1 MPPDYELFTLREAE
15 RRKLKE
21 VNFCLE
27 INNYGNTVWIDDY
40 HVIYLHT
47 DSYFSYKPITLFL
60 CVNRKGLKRGS
71 LEFMKSPHMLRVS
84 MPRWRL
90 CDKQF
95 LPSTSLIPVRHK
107 AVTRQH
113 VCTRTHS
120 LCSLQPEVILPRDLD
135 FPCQFCTYVKL
146 NGETFQ
152 LQTAGLR
159 RKILMA
165 TSTRRGKCFLCRHV
179 CTYTHICRQVIQ
191 HKSMANSCV
200 IKAMPKKNSCLSR
213 I

>member
-1 MPPDYELFTLREAE
+1 MEILYGSTIIMLYISIPIAILAINQLR
-15 RRKLKE
+15 
-21 VNFCLE
+21 
-27 INNYGNTVWIDDY
+27 Y
-40 HVIYLHT
+40 
-47 DSYFSYKPITLFL
+47 FL

-179 CTYTHICRQVIQ
+179 CTYTHTCRQVIQ

-200 IKAMPKKNSCLSR
+200 IKAMPKKTPVYQGYDGSLLLNQEKKFGRCDSL
-213 I
+213 IP